1 MGAETAVQ
9 RPQGPGRSGAIG
21 LGLFLALAVVG
32 LYLVK
37 WDPYFHKAFAA
48 AAHHSIGSSI
58 VSGSSATA
66 PALGWKAAWDYMIQ
80 YGKAIWKALIVGL
93 LLGAG
98 VQALL
103 PRDWLLRV
111 LGGAG
116 YRGVAVGGLA
126 SVPSMM

>member
-1 MGAETAVQ
+1 MQAEAVSAGRRPNPGA
-9 RPQGPGRSGAIG
+9 AIG
-21 LGLFLALAVVG
+21 VVIFVLLAVAG
-32 LYLVK
+32 IFYVK
-37 WDPYFHKAFAA
+37 WDPYFHKAFVA